1 MTEDFLHY
9 LWKYQNFD
17 KALKSTS
24 RGQRLKVIHAGF
36 HNHNSGPDFLEA
48 KIYLDDQLWVGQVE
62 LHVKSSDWYRHNH
75 QYDPV
80 YQNVIL
86 HVVYEDDQPVYL
98 NEKEEV
104 PCIALKGCFDEYLYW
119 RFEQLMQNQES
130 IACAASFEGVD
141 DIVKSSMI
149 DRLIAERL
157 QLKSAALEDILKET
171 QGDWQE
177 SFYRFLAY
185 GLGLKVNAEPM
196 LMLSRACPSRL
207 WRTFRKQHLLMD
219 AFFFGQAGLLNEQ
232 DDYAIELGEEYNFLQ
247 RKYGLIPMKGEIWKY
262 SRMRPPAFPDF
273 RLAQLIGLLQKREFL
288 ATEIL
293 EIKEEAGL
301 RQVLCLDEIPYWQQ
315 HYRLGRPSAR
325 EHKTNFGDQAYRTI
339 VINVIVPYLFLYAKK
354 KDQAEYQER
363 ALGFLQSLEAEE
375 NKITRIYAVLGS
387 EARSALESQ
396 ALLQWYKFY
405 CASKKCLNCSVGNR
419 LIKS

>member
-9 LWKYQNFD
+9 LWKYQNFNSAF
-17 KALKSTS
+17 KATS
-24 RGQRLKVIHAGF
+24 RGQKLKVIQPGF
-36 HNHNSGPDFLEA
+36 HNHDSGPDFLEA
-48 KIYLDDQLWVGQVE
+48 KIYLDNQLWVGQVE
-62 LHVKSSDWYRHNH
+62 LHVKSSDWYRHKH

-98 NEKEEV
+98 NAEEEV
-104 PCIALKGCFDEYLYW
+104 PCIVLKGCFDEYLYW
-119 RFEQLMQNQES
+119 RFEQLMQNKES
-130 IACAASFEGVD
+130 IACASSFKGVD

-157 QLKSAALEDILKET
+157 QAKSAALEDILKET

-196 LMLSRACPSRL
+196 LVLSRACPSRL
-207 WRTFRKQHLLMD
+207 WRPFRNQPKLME
-219 AFFFGQAGLLNEQ
+219 AFFFGQAGLLKEQ
-232 DDYAIELGEEYNFLQ
+232 DDYAVELGEQYSFLQ
-247 RKYGLIPMKGEIWKY
+247 LKYGLSPMEGNVWKY

-273 RLAQLIGLLQKREFL
+273 RLAQLVGLLQKREFL

-301 RQVLCLDEIPYWQQ
+301 RQLLGLDENSYWQR
-315 HYRLGRPSAR
+315 HYRLGRLSAR
-325 EHKTNFGDQAYRTI
+325 EHKNTFGEQAYRAI
-339 VINVIVPYLFLYAKK
+339 AINVMVPYLFLYAKK
-354 KDQAEYQER
+354 KDLPEYQER
-363 ALGFLQSLEAEE
+363 ALGFLQALPAEE
-375 NKITRIYAVLGS
+375 NKITRIYAALGTK
-387 EARSALESQ
+387 AGSALESQ

-405 CASKKCLNCSVGNR
+405 CTSKKCLNCSVGNR